1 MAELTIP
8 EFHQL
13 LRQLLADPHTK
24 IVDGKYLEV
33 AEGGGLILHGR
44 RFHLVNE
51 ALANA
56 DLLELLVMLHRDR
69 VLRINYDKNTILS
82 KTPSGQYPFLIAAI
96 ADFHGVR
103 HNFNRDK
110 YPGNYESMAQRVY
123 AALRPRNPGYSP
135 PERLYRHPGF
145 WLSPVFQLALLIY
158 GLMGILYL
166 IGERLGQI
174 WGFPVLILRTFPWGL
189 VLIFAGYLLDHFLS
203 WWHYDAPRPR
213 PSGHNPPPASPSQ
226 PSTLPDGIWLG
237 GLDEEPPAQQQAT
250 PAGPP
255 SPVPS
260 SPATPARPAQPAS
273 TQDRA
278 IPHPQPAAAAP
289 PEPEPPLLPV
299 TPMAR
304 LDERQ
309 QAVLQEITEVAK
321 LLDSAFNI
329 PIINKSVGIDPL
341 LGTVWGLGDAV
352 SFLPATYI
360 ILRSTSLGLPSYKLV
375 RMLRNV
381 LIDTGIGLIPIVGQ
395 ATDFFIKANIA
406 NLNIIHEHF
415 GLPPY
420 KRPR

>member
-1 MAELTIP
+1 MEELSLAD
-8 EFHQL
+8 FHKL
-13 LRQLLADPHTK
+13 LRQLLADRDTR
-24 IVDGKYLEV
+24 IEDGKYLEV
-33 AEGGGLILHGR
+33 DGGGGIFLNGR
-44 RFHLVNE
+44 SFRLVGE

-56 DLLELLVMLHRDR
+56 DLLELLVMLNRHR
-69 VLRINYDKNTILS
+69 VLTINYDKQTFLS
-82 KTPSGQYPFLIAAI
+82 NTPSGQYPLLIAAI

-110 YPGNYESMAQRVY
+110 YPVNYQSMAQRVY

-145 WLSPVFQLALLIY
+145 WLTGFFQLALFIY

-166 IGERLGQI
+166 IGNHLGQQWAVPI
-174 WGFPVLILRTFPWGL
+174 LFLRTFPWGFL
-189 VLIFAGYLLDHFLS
+189 LLFGGYVLDHFLS

-213 PSGHNPPPASPSQ
+213 PSGHKPPPASPPQ
-226 PSTLPDGIWLG
+226 PSTLPEGLWFG
-237 GLDEEPPAQQQAT
+237 GLDEEPPPPPPTTPPGTAPRGTPGASAT
-250 PAGPP
+250 PRPQPP
-255 SPVPS
+255 
-260 SPATPARPAQPAS
+260 AERLAAAQP
-273 TQDRA
+273 
-278 IPHPQPAAAAP
+278 
-289 PEPEPPLLPV
+289 PEFESLLPV

-309 QAVLQEITEVAK
+309 AAILREITEVAH

-329 PIINKSVGIDPL
+329 PIINKSFGVDPL

-360 ILRSTSLGLPSYKLV
+360 ILRSASLGLPSYKLV
-375 RMLRNV
+375 RMLKNT
-381 LIDTGIGLIPIVGQ
+381 LIDTGIGLIPIAGQ
-395 ATDFFIKANIA
+395 AADFFLKANIA